1 MVSEAELMALRL
13 LAQRPTITVMPD
25 LVLSL
30 LEKGLV
36 ERRAGSLMVTS
47 RGHAALADESASP
60 PPNAA

>member
-1 MVSEAELMALRL
+1 MMSEAELIALRL

-30 LEKGLV
+30 LEKGLI
-36 ERRAGSLMVTS
+36 ERRAASLIVAS
-47 RGHAALADESASP
+47 RGRAALVDEGASP